1 MEDWIASLPQER
13 QNRIAEDTEQIVA
26 QHMALQ
32 ELRRAMSFTQ
42 EQIAEELNMDQGNSS
57 KLEKRTDLM
66 LSTLRRYIE
75 AMGGSLKLIAEF
87 PERPPVEVSGFSSF
101 ASPNLE
107 TLNLET
113 HVKRKVSIPTQPSLD
128 CS

>member
-1 MEDWIASLPQER
+1 MEDWVASLPKER
-13 QNRIAEDTEQIVA
+13 QNRIAEGTEKIVA
-26 QHMALQ
+26 KHMALQ
-32 ELRRAMSFTQ
+32 ELRKAMLFTQ
-42 EQIAEELNMDQGNSS
+42 EQIAEELCMNQGNLS

-101 ASPNLE
+101 ANPNLE
-107 TLNLET
+107 TR
-113 HVKRKVSIPTQPSLD
+113 VKRKVSIPT
-128 CS
+128 